1 MITDM
6 VNCRVLVISPTF
18 FPDYAGWLKQTMTMI
33 QACDPTLVAFTWISP
48 QAGGA
53 PAVEKMSFL
62 TVRRVGPS
70 IQSKRRGPRIVFGI
84 NAARYLVQNKQSYDL
99 VYCPQSY
106 TPTDI
111 VSLAA
116 RLIGKPV
123 VVRIAQGELTGNHYG
138 SKLRQWLLPR
148 LASGLIV
155 LNREQFDKLAKTSQ
169 RDKIHWIPNGV
180 DTDCFYP
187 PTSDQRAAARK
198 RWQVPDGEK
207 MILFVGS
214 IVPRK
219 GVDTLVSAFI
229 DVQRI
234 HSNCSLYLVGPI
246 DGAEEKNGRSHYV
259 QSLQALI
266 EEQNLGTKVH
276 FLGRISDVAELM
288 RAADVFV
295 LPSLAEGMPNVLLEA
310 MASGLPCIASNIPG
324 NREVVVDGFNGV
336 LFKAGDNEALSM
348 CLKQWLTE
356 PADFRCFGMVARTTI
371 EQQFSI
377 QHTAQRYQQLFRL
390 LAGADSNA
398 A

>member
-18 FPDYAGWLKQTMTMI
+18 LPDYAGWLNQTITMI

-48 QAGGA
+48 QVGGV
-53 PAVEKMSFL
+53 PALEKRSFL
-62 TVRRVGPS
+62 TVRRIGPS

-84 NAARYLVQNKQSYDL
+84 NAARYLVQNRQTYDL

-123 VVRIAQGELTGNHYG
+123 VVRIAAGELTGNHHG
-138 SKLRQWLLPR
+138 SRLRRWLLPR
-148 LASGLIV
+148 LASGLVV
-155 LNREQFDKLAKTSQ
+155 LNREQFDKFAKTSQ

-180 DTDCFYP
+180 DIDRFYP
-187 PTSDQRAAARK
+187 PTAAQRAAARK

-214 IVPRK
+214 IVPPK

-229 DVQRI
+229 DVQRL
-234 HSNCSLYLVGPI
+234 HSNCSLYLAGPI
-246 DGAEEKNGRSHYV
+246 DGAEEKPGRNHYV

-310 MASGLPCIASNIPG
+310 MASGLPCIASDIPG
-324 NREVVVDGFNGV
+324 NREVVVDGLNGV
-336 LFKAGDNEALSM
+336 LFRAGDNKALSM
-348 CLKQWLTE
+348 CLKRWLTE
-356 PADFRCFGMVARTTI
+356 PTDFRRFGIVARTTV

-390 LAGADSNA
+390 LAEADSNA